1 MGSRSH
7 QLNRSGGNR
16 FLSRSLIELV
26 LIVLALSALSPKTMI
41 GAEPY
46 GSRSNTQQDEQD
58 WEDEQTWEEDQQ
70 QLERE
75 GRARQERARQEQERQ
90 ERERQEWDSFK
101 AEQNVIV
108 LHRTMDGQQ
117 GGTVSL
123 ITLAAPKEAKKAYEN
138 AGKELSKEKPNLSKA
153 TQELEKAVEIYP
165 VFAVAWFMLGEIRV
179 AQNDRSGATEA
190 FQLAI
195 AADPDYSSPR
205 ASLALIALEEERW
218 EDAAQLADD
227 ALEISPSHIKAHY
240 FRAMAN
246 SRLGRI
252 EVAEASALRVQDSNE
267 VQNYPLV
274 HYVLGWVIRLPGPT
288 GRKLYRGPGPQGN
301 AGSLLY
307 RRHFHQPPGWGRDE
321 PPSGHGRTLCLAKV
335 FERHG
340 DPGEIVH
347 YRNQRQGLD
356 STNWA

>member
-75 GRARQERARQEQERQ
+75 GRARQEQERQ

-117 GGTVSL
+117 GGPVSL

-138 AGKELSKEKPNLSKA
+138 AGKELSKGKPNLSKA

-274 HYVLGWVIRLPGPT
+274 HYVLGWVMSQ
-288 GRKLYRGPGPQGN
+288 RGDFDSAADQF
-301 AGSLLY
+301 
-307 RRHFHQPPGWGRDE
+307 RHFLEIQPETRLAERLGRQ
-321 PPSGHGRTLCLAKV
+321 LADW
-335 FERHG
+335 E
-340 DPGEIVH
+340 
-347 YRNQRQGLD
+347 QQGLIQAPQ
-356 STNWA
+356 N